1 VPVNREVLREVDVLL
16 PRRLPVPCVRP
27 EGERP
32 FPVGEKEIDGLK
44 TVLLTILVFGVIITL
59 HELGHFAFCKL
70 FGVRVHEFSFGMG
83 PRLFGWGKGETQ
95 YSIRLLPIGGYVA
108 MEGEDEESQD
118 GRAFCNRPPWQRFI
132 ILFAGAGMNLLLGLV
147 LLGIS
152 TGQMEL
158 LGTNVVARIEEGAA
172 SAAYLQSGD
181 RIIEVNGYNTPCY
194 NDVVFQLIRDEDGV
208 VDLTVQ
214 RGGDLS
220 MSGWERFLAGL
231 GIGEKNP
238 GERVVLS
245 QVPFEME
252 DVGGGQRSL
261 KIDFVFYGAEPNLA
275 NSVVYT
281 FQWTVSTVK
290 QVWYSL
296 LDIVTGR
303 FGLSQLSGPV
313 GTATVIQQASDQGL
327 RSLVI
332 LVAYI
337 TINVGVFNLLPIP
350 ALDGGRMFFLLVGML
365 LRRPIPAKYEAYIN
379 AAGMILLLAF
389 VGVVTFSDIMKLF
402 AGP

>member
-1 VPVNREVLREVDVLL
+1 MGTPLSLQGFFM
-16 PRRLPVPCVRP
+16 PAGASRP
-27 EGERP
+27 
-32 FPVGEKEIDGLK
+32 KEIDGLK
-44 TVLLTILVFGVIITL
+44 TILLTILVFGVIITL

-70 FGVRVHEFSFGMG
+70 FGVRVNEFSFGMG
-83 PRLFGWGKGETQ
+83 PRLLGWGKGETQ

-108 MEGEDEESQD
+108 MEGEDEESRD
-118 GRAFCNRPPWQRFI
+118 GRAFCNRPPWQRFL
-132 ILFAGAGMNLLLGLV
+132 ILFAGAGMNLLLGLA
-147 LLGIS
+147 LLGVS
-152 TGQMEL
+152 TSQMDL
-158 LGTNVVARIEEGAA
+158 LGTNVVARMDEGAA
-172 SAAYLQSGD
+172 TASYLQSGD
-181 RIIEVNGYNTPCY
+181 RIVEVNGYNTPNY

-208 VDLTVQ
+208 VDLTVL
-214 RGGDLS
+214 RGGDLT
-220 MSGWERFLAGL
+220 MTGWERLLARFGL
-231 GIGEKNP
+231 GEKDP
-238 GERVVLS
+238 GEEVSLT
-245 QVPFEME
+245 VPFQME
-252 DVGGGQRSL
+252 DAGDGQRTL
-261 KIDFVFYGAEPNLA
+261 KIDFVFYGAEPTLG
-275 NSVVYT
+275 NSVAYT

-337 TINVGVFNLLPIP
+337 TINVGVFNLLPVP

-365 LRRPIPAKYEAYIN
+365 FRRPIPAKYEAYIN
-379 AAGMILLLAF
+379 AAGMVLLLAF
-389 VGVVTFSDIMKLF
+389 VAVVTFSDIAKLL